1 MYKITAEDK
10 QFKATIKLPFSK
22 SESNRALMMQRL
34 SVTQINLDNVSNA
47 DDTRTLQKLLW
58 RNDDV
63 MNTGEGGTTFRFM
76 LAFCAL
82 AGINCELQ
90 AGPRMSQRPISN
102 LVDALN
108 FLGANITYVKKKGF
122 APVRINAGLLTGSKV
137 IIDASISSQF
147 ISALM
152 LIAPYMPYGLTIHLK
167 GKIVSPGYINL
178 TAKMMK
184 QAGAEVTMHKS
195 KIEIANK
202 PYMRTHFTITPDW
215 SAASYFVQAVF
226 LNPKLQIYLPGLQL
240 NSFQPDSKIVQVFE
254 PLGLT
259 FNHRQ
264 TGLVINN
271 IGTKVN
277 TKKVLNINCIDF
289 PDVAPTIAIALAAA
303 GYSGNLTG
311 LQTLVDKET
320 NRIVAIEKALT
331 NIGAECKSNHNSIR
345 WKAQELKNNFKP
357 FNTYKD
363 HRFVMALTM
372 LAFTFKS
379 IKLYE
384 IESVAKS
391 FPHFFEE
398 MRKLGINVKNKFEV
412 EQFYTFFF

>member
-1 MYKITAEDK
+1 MG
-10 QFKATIKLPFSK
+10 Q
-22 SESNRALMMQRL
+22 ES
-34 SVTQINLDNVSNA
+34 
-47 DDTRTLQKLLW
+47 
-58 RNDDV
+58 
-63 MNTGEGGTTFRFM
+63 
-76 LAFCAL
+76 
-82 AGINCELQ
+82 
-90 AGPRMSQRPISN
+90 
-102 LVDALN
+102 
-108 FLGANITYVKKKGF
+108 
-122 APVRINAGLLTGSKV
+122 
-137 IIDASISSQF
+137 
-147 ISALM
+147 
-152 LIAPYMPYGLTIHLK
+152 
-167 GKIVSPGYINL
+167 
-178 TAKMMK
+178 
-184 QAGAEVTMHKS
+184 
-195 KIEIANK
+195 
-202 PYMRTHFTITPDW
+202 TH
-215 SAASYFVQAVF
+215 
-226 LNPKLQIYLPGLQL
+226 
-240 NSFQPDSKIVQVFE
+240 
-254 PLGLT
+254 
-259 FNHRQ
+259 
-264 TGLVINN
+264 
-271 IGTKVN
+271 